1 MAEGAV
7 TVFVAEALFVKTDCE
22 VVKLSMTLVTRA
34 DCTGA
39 ARRSTVAS
47 KSRENFFMGGKCSR
61 GGVSFRTGIDSG
73 RKLIFTLKVN

>member
-34 DCTGA
+34 DCTGVARSA
-39 ARRSTVAS
+39 AAS
-47 KSRENFFMGGKCSR
+47 NVRENFF
-61 GGVSFRTGIDSG
+61 IG
-73 RKLIFTLKVN
+73 RKCLGGGSSKMPSGF